1 MDDGMTRFLSDARRT
16 VVGVVGKGHV
26 RGVTY
31 VLRHFHN
38 HHLRFRDLAGL
49 GGDEGGVGR
58 WVR

>member
-1 MDDGMTRFLSDARRT
+1 MTRFLSDARRT